1 MTSTRL
7 ARGTMRRRRWV
18 MGAWLLLALAS
29 APLAFRVQRE
39 LEVTVRIPGSEAA
52 DVERALTS
60 RFASPFARHA
70 LLVASG
76 VPSPDSI
83 AGLEVL
89 GALTVAVDT
98 VPGVTKTLSY
108 LDVTDTLFLGAQR
121 RGTYMLVGIDA
132 AARPDVI
139 VPLLR
144 ETTARV
150 VDSLRAT
157 HPALEVR
164 WTGDI
169 PINYDL
175 RRTSGDEA
183 RRAELR
189 VLPLTLALLLAAFA
203 ALVAALL
210 PLAAGTL
217 AIVIALGI
225 AALLNRVWPLSILL
239 QNTVS
244 MIGFGVGIDY
254 ALLTVSRFREAV
266 AHGASADEA
275 AAVAA
280 RHSGR
285 AIALSGAT
293 VMVGFAALLL
303 VPVNE
308 IQSTGVAGII
318 VVTVSVLIAV
328 TLLPEVLGLLGDRI
342 ERGVFFFKRADMNPR
357 ERRWRAWGNWVVKHP
372 WRVLLLAG
380 APVLLLS
387 WQALRMKSQLP
398 SGNWLPARMESA
410 RGAADLTAMQR
421 DGIVNSLRVI
431 IELPPGTTVFD
442 SAGWTAARALTASVG
457 ARQKVARAQSI
468 ATLLTSPVPN
478 RLLFA
483 RIPEAVRRSLV
494 SSDGR
499 SAVIEVVVSSDADF
513 NDAIALTREIRGLD
527 AGRIGGVVGTRL
539 RVGGLAAV
547 QADYV
552 DVIHAHANKAILLV
566 LGLTLVVLML
576 GFRSVLIPIKAVVLN
591 LLSVAAA
598 FGAVVLVFQDGIG
611 ARFIG
616 LDAPLPGVFPAIPIL
631 VFCIVFGLSMDYEVF
646 LVARVAEARREMDD
660 ADAIVEGLA
669 KTGGVITSAAAIM
682 IAVFGAFALGDFL
695 FIKMLGFALVVA
707 VLVDATLVR
716 MAIGPAL
723 LRLGGRWNW
732 WPGRQRAAGG

>member
-1 MTSTRL
+1 MTSAQRS
-7 ARGTMRRRRWV
+7 RGTVRRRRWV
-18 MGAWLLLALAS
+18 IGVWLLVAAVS

-39 LEVTVRIPGSEAA
+39 LEVTVRIPGSEAGE
-52 DVERALTS
+52 VERALTS
-60 RFASPFARHA
+60 TFASPFARHA

-76 VPSPDSI
+76 VPSPDSL

-89 GALTVAVDT
+89 GALIVAVDA

-108 LDVTDTLFLGAQR
+108 LDFADTLFLGAQQ
-121 RGTYMLVGIDA
+121 RGTYVLVGIDA
-132 AARPDVI
+132 ARRPDVI

-150 VDSLRAT
+150 ADSLRAT
-157 HPALEVR
+157 HPALTLR
-164 WTGDI
+164 WTGEV

-175 RRTSGDEA
+175 RRTSGDDA

-203 ALVAALL
+203 ALVAAAL
-210 PLAAGTL
+210 PLAAGAL
-217 AIVIALGI
+217 AIIVALGI
-225 AALLNRVWPLSILL
+225 AAVVNRTWPLSILL

-244 MIGFGVGIDY
+244 MIGLGVGIDY

-266 AHGASADEA
+266 ARGASPDDA
-275 AAVAA
+275 AAMAA

-308 IQSTGVAGII
+308 IQSTGIAGIV
-318 VVTVSVLIAV
+318 VVTVSVLIAT
-328 TLLPEVLGLLGDRI
+328 TLLPEVLALLGDRI
-342 ERGVFFFKRADMNPR
+342 ERGRFFLKRADMKPR
-357 ERRWRAWGNWVVKHP
+357 ERRWRSWGTWVVTHP

-380 APVLLLS
+380 APVVLLS

-398 SGNWLPARMESA
+398 HGNWLPANMESA
-410 RGAADLTAMQR
+410 RGAADLAAMRR

-431 IELPPGTTVFD
+431 IEFPPGTTVFD
-442 SAGWTAARALTASVG
+442 SSGWTAIRRLTSAVS
-457 ARQKVARAQSI
+457 ARQNVARAQSI
-468 ATLLTSPVPN
+468 TTLVSSPLLSRALFT
-478 RLLFA
+478 RL
-483 RIPEAVRRSLV
+483 PEAVRRSLV
-494 SSDGR
+494 SPDGR
-499 SAVIEVVVSSDADF
+499 AAVVEVVVSGDADF
-513 NDAIALTREIRGLD
+513 NDAIALTRAIRGLD
-527 AGRIGGVVGTRL
+527 PAAIGGIPGTRL

-552 DVIHAHANKAILLV
+552 DVIHTHANTAILLV
-566 LGLTLVVLML
+566 LGLTLIVLMF
-576 GFRSVLIPIKAVVLN
+576 GFRSVIIPIKAVALN

-598 FGAVVLVFQDGIG
+598 FGAVVVVFQDGIG
-611 ARFIG
+611 ARLIG

-646 LVARVAEARREMDD
+646 LVARVAEARREMSD

-732 WPGRQRAAGG
+732 WPRA